1 MPLSE
6 VADRRLRAYC
16 SRARCSRSDFVDNGH
31 GREARYLA
39 ADLRAIVWRDVE
51 VRTVLLS
58 AGEDRNAWNEL
69 LLEFGQGRGLPLLD
83 LVSATSL
90 EARTSGVKV

>member
-1 MPLSE
+1 M
-6 VADRRLRAYC
+6 
-16 SRARCSRSDFVDNGH
+16 
-31 GREARYLA
+31 A

-83 LVSATSL
+83 LVTRRRSRPERPA
-90 EARTSGVKV
+90 